1 MSRTLSQPNYCSCTV
16 HQARNLP
23 DKGKSNGIDAFCTI
37 SMGKEK
43 FVTAVREKTRAP
55 EWQEQCDMAIPD
67 DATIK
72 LTVYHNTKN
81 ALSKGDFVGR
91 TYVSLRDLQDYDRV
105 HRSWYKL
112 TNKDGKA
119 DKERGEIDVSLQF
132 FSKNDTTGSVLDLA
146 TKKKHLSLK
155 DIKHSLGSKL
165 TIASK
170 QKKQD
175 NYTGDNQLAHQ
186 RHRLGGGDDSTFNVR
201 DFLDDSASE
210 SQYSDNFIWDTSSS
224 IREEDEE
231 STSFAGSHMSLNS
244 MSYNNHV
251 EPQQK
256 KMPRAPSSGLGS
268 ILGTG
273 TPHSSRRSITSDY
286 DTSSILDSASM
297 YGGDE
302 PSTPSPPVRS
312 QVQQQQQQQR
322 ETHVDNGL
330 PPRSNS
336 MRRKSKEPS
345 SSTTLP
351 TVVTTKL
358 TNNTP
363 PLTENSRSFSVT
375 GDDIEAAFDAI
386 NDYKTSTNESSINK
400 SKEYDA
406 SPHDSL
412 FGLSTIKEAVDTDEI
427 IPDPSS
433 PKQHTDEELDDID
446 FDNCFSTFKQQQH
459 QQQNQTKIIEEKPIK
474 NFTISSS
481 VNQQSPKTQESKSVR
496 HSKEPKRA
504 APIHTDEIHT
514 PTVSVPSPKLNKT
527 ITPTVMIT
535 TEKQKET
542 ITNNLDDLNDSGDED
557 VDELLGKL
565 ERMSSMRS
573 STKRKIQPKDDIM
586 QQSFSE
592 QLSSENQHRPINLKY
607 STLQTN
613 KKIQSR
619 VLSFDDI
626 DDIATPSIE
635 TDTKNILDPPVNN
648 RFASSYTQNQS
659 SPYANRTDRTGST
672 TLPDIV
678 GEQSVKSSTKNSVSS
693 SITSNKKQND
703 NGLCVLGYENVKSAA
718 VHPKVRQEL
727 DYLDREE
734 LLHVIAYQSD
744 LLKKRDTRLKDL
756 ESYTDSLL
764 VKILEQCP
772 TILQNGTL
780 KYNSK

>member
-312 QVQQQQQQQR
+312 QVQQQQQQR
-322 ETHVDNGL
+322 ETHVDSGL

-446 FDNCFSTFKQQQH
+446 FDNCFSTFKQQQP
-459 QQQNQTKIIEEKPIK
+459 NQTKIIEEKPTK
-474 NFTISSS
+474 NFTISSP

-527 ITPTVMIT
+527 ITPTVTIT

-542 ITNNLDDLNDSGDED
+542 MTNNLDDLNDSGDED

-565 ERMSSMRS
+565 E
-573 STKRKIQPKDDIM
+573 
-586 QQSFSE
+586 
-592 QLSSENQHRPINLKY
+592 Y

-772 TILQNGTL
+772 TILQVG
-780 KYNSK
+780 NSSSSSIYR

>member
-1 MSRTLSQPNYCSCTV
+1 MTQPNYCSCTV

-43 FVTAVREKTRAP
+43 FVTAVREKTRTP
-55 EWQEQCDMAIPD
+55 EWQEQCEMPIVD

-105 HRSWYKL
+105 HRRWYKL
-112 TNKDGKA
+112 TNKDGKS

-155 DIKHSLGSKL
+155 DIKHSLGGKL
-165 TIASK
+165 KTASK
-170 QKKQD
+170 HRKQD
-175 NYTGDNQLAHQ
+175 NSSGDNQLAEQ
-186 RHRLGGGDDSTFNVR
+186 RRRLGGGEDSTFNVR
-201 DFLDDSASE
+201 DFLDDSAS
-210 SQYSDNFIWDTSSS
+210 
-224 IREEDEE
+224 E

-244 MSYNNHV
+244 MSYNNHADS
-251 EPQQK
+251 QHK
-256 KMPRAPSSGLGS
+256 KSMSLNRREDDINRAPSSGLGS
-268 ILGTG
+268 ILGSG

-297 YGGDE
+297 YGGEE

-312 QVQQQQQQQR
+312 QIQQQR
-322 ETHVDNGL
+322 EVYVGDEL
-330 PPRSNS
+330 PPRSS
-336 MRRKSKEPS
+336 STRKKSKEPS
-345 SSTTLP
+345 PSTTLP
-351 TVVTTKL
+351 TIVTPKT
-358 TNNTP
+358 TDNSP
-363 PLTENSRSFSVT
+363 PLRTTEHSRSFSVT

-386 NDYKTSTNESSINK
+386 NDYKSSLNDSKDYENSTN
-400 SKEYDA
+400 
-406 SPHDSL
+406 DSL
-412 FGLSTIKEAVDTDEI
+412 FGLSTIQEAADTDEVNHGT
-427 IPDPSS
+427 SS
-433 PKQHTDEELDDID
+433 SKTHYDEGIDDID
-446 FDNCFSTFKQQQH
+446 FDKCFNRYK
-459 QQQNQTKIIEEKPIK
+459 QQQNQTKIIEEKP
-474 NFTISSS
+474 
-481 VNQQSPKTQESKSVR
+481 PKRSAPSTPVHQKPSEPKSTR
-496 HSKEPKRA
+496 HSNESTHSPS
-504 APIHTDEIHT
+504 IHIDDIRT
-514 PTVSVPSPKLNKT
+514 PLATITTPKLNS
-527 ITPTVMIT
+527 TPTP
-535 TEKQKET
+535 T
-542 ITNNLDDLNDSGDED
+542 IISSPRLKDTIENNLDDPNDSGDED

-565 ERMSSMRS
+565 ERMSSIRS
-573 STKRKIQPKDDIM
+573 SVKRKIQPKDDIM

-592 QLSSENQHRPINLKY
+592 QLSSDFQHRPMNLKY

-613 KKIQSR
+613 RKVQSR

-635 TDTKNILDPPVNN
+635 VNTSHVLDPPSNN
-648 RFASSYTQNQS
+648 NNNPFSNGFSPNQS
-659 SPYANRTDRTGST
+659 SPYMHRNDRNSST

-678 GEQSVKSSTKNSVSS
+678 GEQSSKNLRQGPNRSSVSS
-693 SITSNKKQND
+693 TISNTKKAND
-703 NGLCVLGYENVKSAA
+703 NGLCVLGYDNVKSAPI
-718 VHPKVRQEL
+718 HTKVRQEL

-756 ESYTDSLL
+756 ENYTDSLL

-772 TILQNGTL
+772 SILQNGPI

>member
-312 QVQQQQQQQR
+312 QVQQQQQQR
-322 ETHVDNGL
+322 ETHVDSGL

-446 FDNCFSTFKQQQH
+446 FDNCFSTFKQQQP
-459 QQQNQTKIIEEKPIK
+459 NQTKIIEEKPTK
-474 NFTISSS
+474 NFTISSP

-527 ITPTVMIT
+527 ITPTVTIT

-542 ITNNLDDLNDSGDED
+542 MTNNLDDLNDSGDED

-772 TILQNGTL
+772 TILQVG
-780 KYNSK
+780 NSSSSSIYR

>member
-312 QVQQQQQQQR
+312 QVQQQQQQR
-322 ETHVDNGL
+322 ETHVDSGL

-351 TVVTTKL
+351 TVITTKL

-446 FDNCFSTFKQQQH
+446 FDNCFSTFKQQQP
-459 QQQNQTKIIEEKPIK
+459 NQTKIIEEKPTK
-474 NFTISSS
+474 NFTISSP

-527 ITPTVMIT
+527 ITPTVTIT

-542 ITNNLDDLNDSGDED
+542 MTNNLDDLNDSGDED

-565 ERMSSMRS
+565 E
-573 STKRKIQPKDDIM
+573 
-586 QQSFSE
+586 
-592 QLSSENQHRPINLKY
+592 Y

-772 TILQNGTL
+772 TILQVG
-780 KYNSK
+780 NSSSSSIYR

>member
-312 QVQQQQQQQR
+312 QVQQQQQQR
-322 ETHVDNGL
+322 ETHVDSGL

-351 TVVTTKL
+351 TVITTKL

-400 SKEYDA
+400 PKEYDA

-446 FDNCFSTFKQQQH
+446 FDNCFSTFKQQQP
-459 QQQNQTKIIEEKPIK
+459 NQTKIIEEKPTK
-474 NFTISSS
+474 NFTISSP

-527 ITPTVMIT
+527 ITPTVTIT

-542 ITNNLDDLNDSGDED
+542 MTNNLDDLNDSGDED

-565 ERMSSMRS
+565 E
-573 STKRKIQPKDDIM
+573 
-586 QQSFSE
+586 
-592 QLSSENQHRPINLKY
+592 Y

-772 TILQNGTL
+772 TILQVG
-780 KYNSK
+780 NSSSSSIYR